1 MTPEMIRAL
10 KNKSAAY
17 PEHFR
22 QFMYELA
29 VEAVALMS
37 EIRCEL
43 GCIEES
49 QNDIV
54 DLMKSQADP
63 MQQAARQVAMM
74 SGIPEVLAL
83 WNREHPLQRIEM
95 QRPPKAP
102 AGSVV
107 KL

>member
-1 MTPEMIRAL
+1 
-10 KNKSAAY
+10 
-17 PEHFR
+17 
-22 QFMYELA
+22 MYELA

-49 QNDIV
+49 QNDI
-54 DLMKSQADP
+54 
-63 MQQAARQVAMM
+63 AMM

-95 QRPPKAP
+95 QRPPEAP

-107 KL
+107 KP